1 MAERDIGDELGF
13 DDSLTYTAPDNP
25 FWDGTDGA
33 HPAFWRGQEAAIKG
47 LIRGLLKDI
56 EAQEV
61 VGTVS
66 NPEIQFLRE
75 LLVAA
80 TIDIRDGII
89 PV

>member
-1 MAERDIGDELGF
+1 VAEDKQGYDADL
-13 DDSLTYTAPDNP
+13 DYTAVDNL
-25 FWDGTDGA
+25 FWDGTDAA

-47 LIRGLLKDI
+47 LIRGFLKDI

-61 VGTVS
+61 IGTVS
-66 NPEIQFLRE
+66 DPEIQFLRE
-75 LLVAA
+75 LLVAI